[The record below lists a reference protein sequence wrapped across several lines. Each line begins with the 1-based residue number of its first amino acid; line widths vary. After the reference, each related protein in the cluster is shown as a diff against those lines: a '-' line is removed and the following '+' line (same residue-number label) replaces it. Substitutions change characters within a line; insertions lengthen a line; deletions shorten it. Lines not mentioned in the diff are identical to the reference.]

1 MKLDL
6 ARALRQLSIAQQV
19 MVLIVVAL
27 AVALAMN
34 IAIVASLP
42 PPPRT
47 VTDLGHVLSRLQ
59 STLPAIRAA
68 KGKDLDAA
76 LERASDRTMR
86 FEILA
91 EPPRTTD
98 NPLSRAIARRAAEQ
112 LDLPLESVRSGSG
125 AGAGFFRAIIEEAG
139 TISPNVIAQV
149 PLFGSN
155 QLAVEIGDNR
165 WLGARPPRRPEDRL
179 WLNYVG
185 LWFFGSALLLTPLAL
200 WFANRLAAP
209 IGRFAAA
216 AERLGRDPNA
226 APLAE
231 EGPREVSGAVAAFNT
246 MRGRIRRFV
255 ADRTLMLAAISHDLR
270 TPLQRMRFRV
280 ESLPEDIGK
289 DLLADI
295 EEMETM
301 LSSTLAFARDDAAQ
315 STREPLDLGALV
327 ESVCDDAEDAGQ
339 KACCNVAARVVV
351 QGDPVRLKRVIA
363 NLVTNAIKFG
373 GAAEVSVS
381 REAGQALVEVADRG
395 PGIPEDLREEVFQPF
410 RRLEPSRSKATGG
423 VGLGLAIARTIARG
437 HGGDVSLHPREGG
450 GLIARLALPA

>member
-1 MKLDL
+1 MKFDL
-6 ARALRQLSIAQQV
+6 AKTLRQLSIAQQV

-59 STLPAIRAA
+59 TTMPAIRAA
-68 KGKDLDAA
+68 KGKELDAA
-76 LERASDRTMR
+76 LDRASDRSMR
-86 FEILA
+86 FEISS
-91 EPPRTTD
+91 EPPPSTD
-98 NPLSRAIARRAAEQ
+98 NPLSRAIAQRAAQQ
-112 LDLPLESVRSGSG
+112 LGVPLDSVRSGSG
-125 AGAGFFRAIIEEAG
+125 AGIGFFRAIIEEAG
-139 TISPNVIAQV
+139 TISPSVIDQV

-155 QLAVEIGDNR
+155 QLAIKIGENQ
-165 WLGARPPRRPEDRL
+165 WLSPRPPRRPEDRL

-185 LWFFGSALLLTPLAL
+185 LWFFGSALLLTPIAL
-200 WFANRLAAP
+200 WFASRLAAP
-209 IGRFAAA
+209 MARFAAA

-246 MRGRIRRFV
+246 MRGRVRRFV

-280 ESLPEDIGK
+280 ESLPDDVGR

-295 EEMETM
+295 EEMEAM

-315 STREPLDLGALV
+315 STREQLDLGALV

-339 KACCNVAARVVV
+339 TACCSVKGRVVV
-351 QGDPVRLKRVIA
+351 SGDPIRLKRVIA

-381 REAGQALVEVADRG
+381 REGGQTLVEVADRG
-395 PGIPEDLREEVFQPF
+395 PGIPEDQREEVFQPF

-437 HGGDVSLHPREGG
+437 HGGDVSLHAREGG
-450 GLIARLALPA
+450 GLVARLALPA